1 MLPSRKLA
9 AIASVYAPRTV
20 EVSYTL
26 DSMHNLAVTYAAEQ
40 KYAEAETLY
49 GQTLESRC
57 RVLGPRHA
65 RTTDTMESRREARIR
80 AGKYAEAEPL
90 LRECL
95 AIQKQAAPDGYP
107 RFHTESLLGQ
117 SLLHQAKYAE
127 AEPLLLSGYAGLTQR
142 EARMPAVRRPTIS
155 EAGHATVVLYVLW
168 GKRAEAAQWRAEV
181 GGSQNDE
188 TGNGDT

>member
-1 MLPSRKLA
+1 
-9 AIASVYAPRTV
+9 
-20 EVSYTL
+20 
-26 DSMHNLAVTYAAEQ
+26 MHNLAATYAAEQ

-49 GQTLESRC
+49 GHVLEIRR

-65 RTTDTMESRREARIR
+65 GTTDTMEFWGETRIR
-80 AGKYAEAEPL
+80 AGKYGEAEPL

-95 AIQKQAAPDGYP
+95 AIQTQAAPESYA

-127 AEPLLLSGYAGLTQR
+127 AEPLLLSGYAGLAQR
-142 EARMPAVRRPTIS
+142 ETRMPAARRPSIG
-155 EAGHATVVLYVLW
+155 EAGHAIVALYESW

-181 GGSQNDE
+181 GGLPE
-188 TGNGDT
+188 RRER